1 MRKRITSLLLTL
13 VMLLSLVPAMGVTA
27 NAAEWMTVNSYE
39 QFEAAMTAEGQ
50 RSIKLDA
57 DIDTA
62 ALNSGIGLLGTL
74 AVKGQKQLD
83 LNGHTLRLF
92 TQKSALGNLIKI
104 ENSSLTLSDSSEA
117 HTGRILGVTSTDSN
131 VLISVWQNGKFTMNG
146 GKLEVEAGKF
156 RDVLWRRTID
166 CRYGGEVVINGGTLY
181 VPPKTYED
189 SNAYTVQFFDEFD
202 DLHNGSC
209 GYTLIADNE
218 CKVTI
223 NGGTFQGPVRMNAS
237 NSKWNKTT
245 SRVIITGGTFEKDVV
260 LNGAGSTTGY
270 GKVTLAEIKGGTFL
284 GKVQA
289 WAAASFESSFSTPEV
304 VISGGEFSKEFWL
317 RPKFPLVNNKE
328 QRGVAYQVAAKLNGG
343 TFHEGFSADKNYEN
357 YEYSASAVKQRL
369 NASEIYQLADKL
381 LGQSAIQTGNGTF
394 AAQDNNSYDKY
405 IANYRK
411 SEHDSGGY
419 AFIIKAVN
427 GQPTKIIPNAWGM
440 KSVTLN
446 GNPIDYAKD
455 WTGTVERMDN
465 STAHTLKFEWY
476 PLAQELKDAG
486 YSYNATCD
494 RYISGSTTP
503 TTDTIS
509 NTDTE
514 YSFTIDKGAPAKVYS
529 FALHLNLKKTGSP
542 YNVGICSNEHI
553 VKLVV
558 SEAPVVEPDPTI
570 EGNVYYTSGIVYGSP
585 ISIAA
590 SVTPTTAT
598 PAYQWQ
604 RSTDGGS
611 TWTNIE
617 GATSGKYT
625 PVAAD
630 MGENVRI
637 RVKVTAEGYLG
648 EIVGAPVKVSKA
660 ANNGYP
666 EVIKLEAV
674 QDGAGNYTGFKIT
687 NFASDCEYVYST
699 TSTPDW
705 SANQI
710 TSDTVTGLTSDTTYY
725 VFARFK
731 ETATH
736 TAGSIVSKN
745 SIKLYENVPL
755 QYVLLEGYDSG
766 NTIYIKQGESVTLKV
781 SADPSNANSWSEITF
796 KDSSVSSTATSNIT
810 IDNAKIDASGTT
822 ATAFPNDHSIT
833 ITGVSKGSAELSA
846 SYSGPTQPYYGRWN
860 VVVYDETNVVDAL
873 RLESVYAYED
883 ITLSVNDEAE
893 LPTELPKLLP
903 ENSGYHLEWRIVKV
917 GAYGASYKTS
927 DDNITLENGK
937 IKPKAAHAA
946 SASTR
951 LELVAVKEGETN
963 VKSFSQTSRFN
974 VTVTAA
980 PVIELTGLTVAPAK
994 VNLEINATYQLSA
1007 VKEPVNAAGSLTWAS
1022 DKPTVAEVDTTGKV
1036 TAKAQGTAII
1046 TVTCGTKSATC
1057 TVTVGH
1063 THDTDGQDWMYMDPG
1078 THIKTCTAGDDFKV
1092 EAHDFSA
1099 WTKVDDT
1106 NHSRTC
1112 SKCKKSGE
1120 TANYTETANHNW
1132 QWVVDTAATPN
1143 AAGKQHEECVDCHAK
1158 RSENT
1163 EIPMLTSIKVEH
1175 LTVAK
1180 PVKDAAATA
1189 PTTTDSTYTVANTE
1203 WMAADG
1209 TPLAIGGT
1217 FQPGTVYTV
1226 KITLETAGAGVFSV
1240 KSTYNTIAG
1249 KTATVSPNLTGDN
1262 HADSVI
1268 LTYTFDATEGTY
1280 VPTKPAITTV
1290 TLPDGKVGD
1299 AYSQTLAAT
1308 GTNPITWSIEAG
1320 TLPDGLTL
1328 VGDTI
1333 KGTPSKAGDFK
1344 FTVKATNGGGS
1355 DTKELTIKV
1364 ADAEAA
1370 KYHNVTLTDAGT
1382 GATGAGSHAAGTT
1395 VNIYA
1400 GTKSGYTFNG
1410 WTSDDVTILS
1420 ASSKNASFVMP
1431 DKDVTVKANWVYNGG
1446 GSSGGGYTYYTIK
1459 ATAGVNGSI
1468 SPTGNVSVREG
1479 RDQTFTITP
1488 NKGYAVAKVLID
1500 SKNVGAV
1507 KSYTFENVKKNHTI
1521 EVVFMKA
1528 SGNPQTGVFV
1538 DVPEGS
1544 YYEEAVNWAVEKGIT
1559 TGTDATHFSPDG
1571 ICTRAQA
1578 VTFLWRAA
1586 GSPAAKSA
1594 VMPFTDVKAGSYYYD
1609 AVLWAVENGITKGTS
1624 ETMFSPD
1631 ATCSRAQIVT
1641 FLWRSQKSPAAGTAN
1656 PFTDVKASAYYAD
1669 AVLWAVKE
1677 DVTKGTT
1684 NTTFSP
1690 DANCTRAQI
1699 VTFIWR
1705 ALAE

>member
-1 MRKRITSLLLTL
+1 MTSLLLTL

-27 NAAEWMTVNSYE
+27 NAADGFVEVSTY
-39 QFEAAMTAEGQ
+39 GQ
-50 RSIKLDA
+50 LKDEVDKGSAKIKLTA
-57 DIDTA
+57 DIDTTRE
-62 ALNSGIGLLGTL
+62 NSGVGVTTATNLSF
-74 AVKGQKQLD
+74 KGSGNVLD
-83 LNGHTLRLF
+83 LNGYKLKLVSNMSVYFIEIYSSDLTIKDSGTGGRIDF
-92 TQKSALGNLIKI
+92 EYGETVLGVQRAIVISRSVGVKRAG
-104 ENSSLTLSDSSEA
+104 SLTVDSGTLSSTYD
-117 HTGRILGVTSTDSN
+117 GIILIESFGSIT
-131 VLISVWQNGKFTMNG
+131 ING
-146 GKLEVEAGKF
+146 GKLYAPVSNSDNADYLI
-156 RDVLWRRTID
+156 RSTNRYDID
-166 CRYGGEVVINGGTLY
+166 DTLQLHVNGGELDGRVILERDDSTATGTLKY
-181 VPPKTYED
+181 
-189 SNAYTVQFFDEFD
+189 
-202 DLHNGSC
+202 
-209 GYTLIADNE
+209 
-218 CKVTI
+218 KVTPI
-223 NGGTFQGPVRMNAS
+223 
-237 NSKWNKTT
+237 K
-245 SRVIITGGTFEKDVV
+245 ITGGTFKQGLYATWGTGNSPEGEPKNAEMTMDSPTVEITGGV
-260 LNGAGSTTGY
+260 FESNNDNSTRDSRCY
-270 GKVTLAEIKGGTFL
+270 IDLATKLRGGTF
-284 GKVQA
+284 KDRVA
-289 WAAASFESSFSTPEV
+289 TIRFV
-304 VISGGEFSKEFWL
+304 GGEYTWE
-317 RPKFPLVNNKE
+317 
-328 QRGVAYQVAAKLNGG
+328 G
-343 TFHEGFSADKNYEN
+343 TQPQYR
-357 YEYSASAVKQRL
+357 ASIG
-369 NASEIYQLADKL
+369 N
-381 LGQSAIQTGNGTF
+381 SAILYGNDIRTAYDWSKSDWFEILCPRIFLTPKGG
-394 AAQDNNSYDKY
+394 NS
-405 IANYRK
+405 
-411 SEHDSGGY
+411 
-419 AFIIKAVN
+419 V
-427 GQPTKIIPNAWGM
+427 TVIPNAWGM
-440 KSVTLN
+440 KSVTLDTN
-446 GNPIDYAKD
+446 VIDYAKD
-455 WTGTVERMDN
+455 WNGAVEEITND
-465 STAHTLKFEWY
+465 TAHTLKFEWY
-476 PLAQELKDAG
+476 PLAQVLKDAG
-486 YSYNATCD
+486 YSYRAKCEH
-494 RYISGSTTP
+494 YISGSTAVQQ
-503 TTDTIS
+503 TDNIDADKTSHTI
-509 NTDTE
+509 
-514 YSFTIDKGAPAKVYS
+514 TIEKGADPKVYS
-529 FALHLNLKKTGSP
+529 FDLHLNLDKNGSS
-542 YNVGICSNEHI
+542 VGIMGNEHI

-570 EGNVYYTSGIVYGSP
+570 EGSVYYTSSIVYDRP

-611 TWTNIE
+611 TWTNID
-617 GATSGKYT
+617 GATSGRYT

-630 MGENVRI
+630 MGDTVRI

-648 EIVGAPVKVSKA
+648 EIIGAAVKVSKA
-660 ANNGYP
+660 ANNNYP
-666 EVIKLEAV
+666 EVIQLEAE

-687 NFASDCEYVYST
+687 NFDSDCEYVYST

-731 ETATH
+731 ETNTH

-745 SIKLYENVPL
+745 SIKLYDNVPL
-755 QYVLLEGYDSG
+755 DRVLLEGYGSHG
-766 NTIYIKQGESVTLKV
+766 TIYIKKGESVTLKV
-781 SADPSNANSWSEITF
+781 SADPSNANSWSKITF
-796 KDSSVSSTATSNIT
+796 EDTGATTSNIAISNGT
-810 IDNAKIDASGTT
+810 INASTET
-822 ATAFPNDHSIT
+822 ATPFPNDHTIT
-833 ITGVSKGSAELSA
+833 ITGVSTGSANMRA
-846 SYSGPTQPYYGRWN
+846 SYPSATSSAYGTWY
-860 VVVYDETNVVDAL
+860 VVVYDDSTVANAL
-873 RLESVYAYED
+873 RLENVYTYAD
-883 ITLSVNDEAE
+883 ITLSENDEAE

-917 GAYGASYKTS
+917 GPYGASYKTS

-937 IKPKAAHAA
+937 IKPKAAHTG

-951 LELVAVKEGETN
+951 LELVAVKEGVTN
-963 VKSFSQTSRFN
+963 VRSFSQTSRFN

-994 VNLEINATYQLSA
+994 VNLELNATYQLSA
-1007 VKEPVNAAGSLTWAS
+1007 VKEPVNAAGSLTWTS
-1022 DKPTVAEVDTTGKV
+1022 DKSAVAEVDNTGKV

-1046 TVTCGTKSATC
+1046 TVTCGTKSASC

-1063 THDTDGQDWMYMDPG
+1063 THDTDAQPWVYMDPG

-1120 TANYTETANHNW
+1120 TTNYTETANHNW
-1132 QWVVDTAATPN
+1132 QWVVDAAATPN

-1163 EIPMLTSIKVEH
+1163 DIPMLTSIMVEH

-1180 PVKDAAATA
+1180 PVKDAAAA
-1189 PTTTDSTYTVANTE
+1189 AATTTDSTYTVANTE

-1209 TPLAIGGT
+1209 TPLAIGGK

-1240 KSTYNTIAG
+1240 KSTYNTIEG

-1290 TLPDGKVGD
+1290 ALPDGKVGD

-1308 GTNPITWSIEAG
+1308 GTNPITWGIETG
-1320 TLPDGLTL
+1320 TLPDGLAL

-1333 KGTPSKAGDFK
+1333 KGTPSKAGEFK

-1370 KYHNVTLTDAGT
+1370 KYHNVTLSGAGT

-1410 WTSDDVTILS
+1410 WTSDDVTVLS

-1431 DKDVTVKANWVYNGG
+1431 DKDVTVKANWTYDS

-1507 KSYTFENVKKNHTI
+1507 KAYTFENVKKNHTI

-1624 ETMFSPD
+1624 DTMFSPD

>member
-27 NAAEWMTVNSYE
+27 NAADGFVEVSTYE
-39 QFEAAMTAEGQ
+39 QL
-50 RSIKLDA
+50 RSEVNKGSAKIKLTA
-57 DIDTA
+57 DIDTTSE
-62 ALNSGIGLLGTL
+62 NSGVGVTSATNLSF
-74 AVKGQKQLD
+74 KGSGNVLD
-83 LNGHTLRLF
+83 LNGHKLKLVSNMSVYFIEIYSSDLTIKDSGTNGRIDLEYGE
-92 TQKSALGNLIKI
+92 AVLGVQRAIVINRSVGVKRAG
-104 ENSSLTLSDSSEA
+104 SLTVD
-117 HTGRILGVTSTDSN
+117 
-131 VLISVWQNGKFTMNG
+131 
-146 GKLEVEAGKF
+146 
-156 RDVLWRRTID
+156 
-166 CRYGGEVVINGGTLY
+166 GGTLSS
-181 VPPKTYED
+181 TYHSIILIE
-189 SNAYTVQFFDEFD
+189 SY
-202 DLHNGSC
+202 GS
-209 GYTLIADNE
+209 I
-218 CKVTI
+218 TI
-223 NGGTFQGPVRMNAS
+223 NGGRLYAPVS
-237 NSKWNKTT
+237 NSGNSNYIIHSTNRYDLDET
-245 SRVIITGGTFEKDVV
+245 LQLHVNGGELDGRVVLKRDDSSATGILKYKVTPIKITGGTFKQGLYATWGMGNNPEGAPKNAEMTMDSPTVEITGGVFEKNND
-260 LNGAGSTTGY
+260 GDQRASRCY
-270 GKVTLAEIKGGTFL
+270 IDLATKLRGGTFKDPSATIRFVG
-284 GKVQA
+284 GKYTWDATQPQYR
-289 WAAASFESSFSTPEV
+289 AS
-304 VISGGEFSKEFWL
+304 IG
-317 RPKFPLVNNKE
+317 N
-328 QRGVAYQVAAKLNGG
+328 
-343 TFHEGFSADKNYEN
+343 
-357 YEYSASAVKQRL
+357 
-369 NASEIYQLADKL
+369 
-381 LGQSAIQTGNGTF
+381 SAILCGNDIRTAYGWSESEWF
-394 AAQDNNSYDKY
+394 KIQSPCIYLSPKGGNS
-405 IANYRK
+405 
-411 SEHDSGGY
+411 
-419 AFIIKAVN
+419 V
-427 GQPTKIIPNAWGM
+427 TVIPNAWGM

-446 GNPIDYAKD
+446 GNPINYFKD
-455 WTGTVERMDN
+455 WYGTAEQKDN

-486 YSYNATCD
+486 YTYRANFDCYTV
-494 RYISGSTTP
+494 GSNTP
-503 TTDTIS
+503 TTSVPIS
-509 NTDTE
+509 ATATE
-514 YSFTIDKGAPAKVYS
+514 YSHTIFAGAAPSVYP
-529 FALHLNLKKTGSP
+529 FDLQLNLDKNGSS
-542 YNVGICSNEHI
+542 VGIMSNQHI

-558 SEAPVVEPDPTI
+558 SEAPVVVPDPTI
-570 EGNVYYTSGIVYGSP
+570 EGSVYYTSGIAFDHP

-590 SVTPTTAT
+590 SVTPAEAT

-648 EIVGAPVKVSKA
+648 EIVGAAVKVSKA
-660 ANNGYP
+660 ANNNYP
-666 EVIKLEAV
+666 DVIQLEAE
-674 QDGAGNYTGFKIT
+674 QDGTGNYNGFKIT
-687 NFASDCEYVYST
+687 NFDSDCEYVYST
-699 TSTPDW
+699 TSMPDW

-710 TSDTVTGLTSDTTYY
+710 SSATVTGLTSDTTYY

-731 ETATH
+731 ETNTH

-755 QYVLLEGYDSG
+755 QYVLLDGYDSG
-766 NTIYIKQGESVTLKV
+766 EKIYIKQGESVTLKV
-781 SADPSNANSWSEITF
+781 SADPSNANSWNEITF
-796 KDSSVSSTATSNIT
+796 KDSSTTGTSNIT
-810 IDNAKIDASGTT
+810 ISNEKIAANGTT
-822 ATAFPNDHSIT
+822 ATPFPKDHTIT
-833 ITGVSKGSAELSA
+833 ITGVSTGSATLDA
-846 SYSGPTQPYYGRWN
+846 SYSGPTLPYYGRWN
-860 VVVYDETNVVDAL
+860 VVVYDDSTVADAL
-873 RLESVYAYED
+873 RLENVYTYAD
-883 ITLSVNDEAE
+883 ITLSENDEVG
-893 LPTELPKLLP
+893 LPTDLPTLLP
-903 ENSGYHLEWRIVKV
+903 ANSGYHLEWRILKR
-917 GAYGASYKTS
+917 GTYGATYVTEN
-927 DDNITLENGK
+927 DNIKLEDGK

-946 SASTR
+946 SEKAQ
-951 LELVAVKEGETN
+951 LELVAVKDGSTEYKTLP
-963 VKSFSQTSRFN
+963 KTSLFY

-994 VNLEINATYQLSA
+994 VNLELNATYQLSA

-1022 DKPTVAEVDTTGKV
+1022 DKPDIAAVSSTGEV

-1046 TVTCGTKSATC
+1046 TVTCGTKSASC

-1063 THDTDGQDWMYMDPG
+1063 THDTDAQPWVYMDPG

-1099 WTKVDDT
+1099 WMKVDDT
-1106 NHSRTC
+1106 THSRTC

-1132 QWVVDTAATPN
+1132 QWKVDTAATPN

-1163 EIPMLTSIKVEH
+1163 EIPMLTSIMVEH

-1180 PVKDAAATA
+1180 PVKDAAATT

-1209 TPLAIGGT
+1209 TPLAIGGK

-1240 KSTYNTIAG
+1240 KSTYNPIEG

-1290 TLPDGKVGD
+1290 ALPDGKVGD

-1308 GTNPITWSIEAG
+1308 GTNPITWGIEAG
-1320 TLPDGLTL
+1320 SLPDGLTL

-1355 DTKELTIKV
+1355 ETKELTIKI

-1370 KYHNVTLTDAGT
+1370 KYHNVTLTGAGT

-1410 WTSDDVTILS
+1410 WTSDDVTVLS

-1624 ETMFSPD
+1624 DTMFSPD